1 MQISWSPLA
10 LDRLQDIV
18 SYIAL
23 DNPAAADDWLTDVFA
38 AVERL
43 ADFPLSGRVVPE
55 VGVSRIREV
64 ILGNY
69 RIIYSSR
76 DPIQILTVRS
86 RWQHLSSDA
95 LDGDED
101 Q

>member
-18 SYIAL
+18 SYIAS

-55 VGVSRIREV
+55 IGVSRIREV

-76 DPIQILTVRS
+76 DHIQILTVRS
-86 RWQHLSSDA
+86 RWQQLSPDL
-95 LDGDED
+95 LDVDEG

>member
-18 SYIAL
+18 SYIAS

-43 ADFPLSGRVVPE
+43 ADFPLSCRVVPE
-55 VGVSRIREV
+55 IGVSRIREV

-76 DPIQILTVRS
+76 DHIQILTVRS
-86 RWQHLSSDA
+86 RWQQLSPDL
-95 LDGDED
+95 LDVDEG